1 MDVFSFVNC
10 SWNRKPVDVP
20 APPGLLSGAMGKQK
34 ADLIVV
40 DAHAMA
46 YRAHFAMQGQNLT
59 NADGMPTEA
68 IFGFFRMLFR
78 LVLEYEPAMTVV
90 AWDAPGRTF
99 RDDIFKQY
107 KATRNPMP
115 DELRLQIE
123 EIKEMVRSC
132 GFAALEAPGFEADD
146 LIAAL
151 ARRFGKK
158 KKVILLTGDKD
169 CYQLL
174 NKNVTMLRPAK
185 GVTEFTVIDPR
196 WVETEIGVSV
206 DQIPDY
212 MALVGD
218 SSDNIPGAKG
228 IGPKT
233 AVTLIQK
240 FGGIA
245 KIYKQIEKVE
255 GAARKKLEESKEN
268 VEVSLKLATL
278 DQDPPG
284 ALELPEEKFLT
295 PDVTRKEVMN
305 LFRDK
310 GFALIHRELTKA
322 AEKRHGP
329 SRAASET
336 EEPSKAEDGQQALGL
351 ETGTAGTGGK
361 KAGAPVPNKAP
372 AHLSYVLVQK
382 EADLAALVTELAN
395 AKILAVDTET
405 DSELAMHARIVGV
418 SLSDQAGRAWYIPLP
433 PEGAPYAQSGIPL
446 ETARPYLQKI
456 LGNPSEKIGQ
466 NIKYDLVVLRR
477 HGLEMN
483 NITFDTMIASYL
495 LNPNE
500 RRHSL
505 DDIADDLLGLT
516 TIKYDEVVGTGRS
529 RLTMDLLPPEQVRE
543 YACQD
548 ADFALRI
555 HGILSQK
562 LKDEKLD
569 HVLRDV
575 EMRLLPVLAEME
587 AAGVA
592 IDLPYFQTLSQE
604 YNAKLSGL
612 EKKIYAEV
620 GHHFNINSTK
630 ELQVILFEK
639 LKLPSGRKTKTGY
652 STDQSVLEELRGHH
666 RMVDWLLDHRKYTK
680 LKGTYIDALPLLVH
694 PETGRLHTSFSQA
707 IAATGRLSSNDPN
720 LQNIPVREDL
730 GRAIRRGFI
739 PAKGNVLLS
748 LDYSQIELRIM
759 AHYSRDPALVE
770 AFTKDDLD
778 VHARTA
784 ASVFGVNEKDV
795 TADQRS
801 KAKVVNFSI
810 IYGVTDYGLG
820 QSLGIGREEARGYIE
835 RFFAAY
841 PGVRKYMDDTVAYA
855 EQHGYVET
863 LTGRRRQIPDINA
876 SNRFRKEGAKRTAIN
891 TPIQG
896 TSADIIKLAM
906 IQIHDDLAKKKTQSR
921 MILQVHDELLFDVLP
936 SEKEIVQKI
945 ALERMQRAMNLSVPL
960 RVDSRFGANW
970 DEAH

>member
-1 MDVFSFVNC
+1 M
-10 SWNRKPVDVP
+10 DVP

-59 NADGMPTEA
+59 NSDGMPTEA

-78 LVLEYEPAMTVV
+78 LVLEYEPTMTVV
-90 AWDAPGRTF
+90 AWDAPGKNF
-99 RDDIFKQY
+99 RDDIFKDY

-115 DELRLQIE
+115 DDLRLQIE

-146 LIAAL
+146 LIAAF
-151 ARRFGKK
+151 ARRFGRK
-158 KKVILLTGDKD
+158 KKVLLLTGDKD

-185 GVTEFTVIDPR
+185 GVTEFTVIDPK
-196 WVETEIGVSV
+196 WVETEIGVTV
-206 DQIPDY
+206 EQIPDY

-233 AVTLIQK
+233 ATALIQK
-240 FGGIA
+240 FGSIA
-245 KIYKQIEKVE
+245 KIYKQIDKVE
-255 GAARKKLEESKEN
+255 GAAKKKLEESKAN
-268 VEVSLKLATL
+268 VELSLKLATL
-278 DQDPPG
+278 DHDPPN
-284 ALELPEEKFLT
+284 ALELPEEKLLT

-310 GFALIHRELTKA
+310 GFALIYRELTKA
-322 AEKRHGP
+322 AEKRHGTSHP
-329 SRAASET
+329 SA
-336 EEPSKAEDGQQALGL
+336 EPE
-351 ETGTAGTGGK
+351 
-361 KAGAPVPNKAP
+361 AP
-372 AHLSYVLVQK
+372 AAHAPQASSAPGSKKQVQIPTPPAKLTYTLVQK
-382 EADLAALVTELAN
+382 EADLASLADELAK
-395 AKILAVDTET
+395 AKILAVDTES
-405 DSELAMHARIVGV
+405 DSQLAMHARLVGV
-418 SLSDQAGRAWYIPLP
+418 SFSDEPGRAWYVPLP
-433 PEGAPYAQSGIPL
+433 PEGAPYALSGIPL
-446 ETARPYLQKI
+446 DTARPHLQKI
-456 LGNPSEKIGQ
+456 LGNESQKVGQ
-466 NIKYDLVVLRR
+466 NIKYDLLVLRR
-477 HGLEMN
+477 HGLELK
-483 NITFDTMIASYL
+483 NIGFDTMIGSYL

-505 DDIADDLLGLT
+505 DDIADDLLGLS
-516 TIKYDEVVGTGRS
+516 TIKYDDVVGSGKS
-529 RLTMDLLPPEQVRE
+529 RLTMDLLPPEQVRD

-548 ADFALRI
+548 ADFAFRI
-555 HGILSQK
+555 HAILSQK

-575 EMRLLPVLAEME
+575 EMRLLPVLADME

-592 IDLPYFQTLSQE
+592 IDLPYFQKLAQE
-604 YNAKLSGL
+604 YNSKLSGI

-666 RMVDWLLDHRKYTK
+666 RMVDWLLDHRKYSK
-680 LKGTYIDALPLLVH
+680 LKSTYIDALPLLVH
-694 PETGRLHTSFSQA
+694 PQTGRLHTSFSQA

-759 AHYSRDPALVE
+759 AHYSRDPALME
-770 AFTKDDLD
+770 AFTKDDVD

-784 ASVFGVNEKDV
+784 ASVFGVAEKDV
-795 TADQRS
+795 TPDQRS

-841 PGVRKYMDDTVAYA
+841 PGVRKYMDDTVAFA
-855 EQHGYVET
+855 EEHGYVET
-863 LTGRRRQIPDINA
+863 LTGRRRQIPDIRA

-906 IQIHDDLAKKKTQSR
+906 IQIYDDLAKNKSKSQ
-921 MILQVHDELLFDVLP
+921 MILQVHDELLFDVVP
-936 SEKEIVQKI
+936 SEKEVVQQI
-945 ALERMQRAMNLSVPL
+945 ALERMQRAMHLSVPL